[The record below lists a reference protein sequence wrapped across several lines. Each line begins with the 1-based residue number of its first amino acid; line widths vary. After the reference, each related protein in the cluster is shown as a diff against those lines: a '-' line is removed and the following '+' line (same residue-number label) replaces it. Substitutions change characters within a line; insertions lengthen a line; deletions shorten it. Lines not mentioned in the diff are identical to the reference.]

1 MTSTYSFSVYDATMN
16 IQSLRTLVVDD
27 DRPYSALLRK
37 SLTGRGHSVVV
48 CNSAEDAFH
57 HLQKEHFDIVLL
69 DYKMEGISGIN
80 VLQWMYGKKMDI
92 PVILITGYGSEE
104 IYEEAYKW
112 GASEYFVKGE
122 MDSIRLP
129 VMVEQAYNKHQAQRT
144 RLK

>member
-1 MTSTYSFSVYDATMN
+1 MN
-16 IQSLRTLVVDD
+16 TQSLHVLVVDD
-27 DRPYSALLRK
+27 DHPYGALLK
-37 SLTGRGHSVVV
+37 KALIGRGHSVVI
-48 CNSAEDAFH
+48 CNSAENTFS
-57 HLQKEHFDIVLL
+57 HLQKEQFDIVLL
-69 DYKMEGISGIN
+69 DYRMEGTNGIN
-80 VLQWMYGKKMDI
+80 VLQWMYGKKMDV

-129 VMVEQAYNKHQAQRT
+129 VMVEQAYNKHQARKK